1 MKLSDFL
8 KQQGDTPQGKSTYQ
22 AFIDNFDKDYDAE
35 SFRKDEKGS
44 IAAAFQW
51 DICPEDLEFWDIV
64 DNKWQEV
71 TDPENDMLWLLDG
84 KEPPK
89 ETDEELSKQKEYPR
103 WFKYKGFGKIIIEF
117 LDLTSGIVVDAG
129 TTNEAIGT
137 LYTGL
142 WPHTNS
148 DVWQEV
154 PNPELTQEK
163 RTPID
168 DNEIDRLLDE
178 VNNIDGKNH
187 LDTILA
193 ERAAKYGSF
202 ASQAAFAQYL
212 KTTLHE
218 HRNWD
223 ELRDSQKEALE
234 MIMHKISRI
243 LNGDPNYD
251 DSWRDIAGY
260 AELIVKEL
268 NETTIKG

>member
-1 MKLSDFL
+1 MEVTKLSDFL
-8 KQQGDTPQGKSTYQ
+8 KQQGDTPQGKSVYQ

-35 SFRKDEKGS
+35 SFRKDEKDS
-44 IAAAFQW
+44 IAVAFQW
-51 DICPEDLEFWDIV
+51 DICPENLEFWDIV

-71 TDPENDMLWLLDG
+71 TDPENDMLW
-84 KEPPK
+84 
-89 ETDEELSKQKEYPR
+89 
-103 WFKYKGFGKIIIEF
+103 
-117 LDLTSGIVVDAG
+117 
-129 TTNEAIGT
+129 
-137 LYTGL
+137 
-142 WPHTNS
+142 
-148 DVWQEV
+148 
-154 PNPELTQEK
+154 
-163 RTPID
+163 
-168 DNEIDRLLDE
+168 LLDE